1 MSLERSTTGAAR
13 LFRPAGTLVSGRDP
27 VVLWPEEAGWTY
39 AALHVLTL
47 APGEAR
53 TVRTE
58 GFEAAVLPLSGACEV
73 RVEGSTFT
81 LQGRADV
88 FSRVTDVA
96 YLPVG
101 VEAVLASAGGVEVA
115 LPMARAERRFE
126 PRYVPA
132 EEVRVEVRGAGIA
145 TRQVTNFLSADAF
158 EADRLIAVEV
168 LSPAGN
174 WSSWPPHKHDER
186 SECEVPLEEVYYY
199 RVAGPNGFGIH
210 RTYTLDG
217 EIDATVTVRDGDVFL
232 VPRGFHG
239 PCIAAPGHDLY
250 YLNVMAGPGERAW
263 KVCYDPAHEGV
274 MEAWEGL
281 ELDPRCPMTSARGRT
296 EADAPQS

>member
-13 LFRPAGTLVSGRDP
+13 LFRPAGALVSGRDP

-115 LPMARAERRFE
+115 LPMAPPSGGSSLGTSRPRRSGSRSGAPAS
-126 PRYVPA
+126 PR
-132 EEVRVEVRGAGIA
+132 VR
-145 TRQVTNFLSADAF
+145 
-158 EADRLIAVEV
+158 
-168 LSPAGN
+168 SP
-174 WSSWPPHKHDER
+174 
-186 SECEVPLEEVYYY
+186 
-199 RVAGPNGFGIH
+199 
-210 RTYTLDG
+210 
-217 EIDATVTVRDGDVFL
+217 
-232 VPRGFHG
+232 
-239 PCIAAPGHDLY
+239 
-250 YLNVMAGPGERAW
+250 
-263 KVCYDPAHEGV
+263 
-274 MEAWEGL
+274 
-281 ELDPRCPMTSARGRT
+281 TSCRPTPSRPTG
-296 EADAPQS
+296 

>member
-1 MSLERSTTGAAR
+1 MSLERSTTGAAH
-13 LFRPAGTLVSGRDP
+13 LFRPAGTLASGRDP
-27 VVLWPEEAGWTY
+27 VVLGPEEAGWSY

-47 APGEAR
+47 APGEER

-58 GFEAAVLPLSGACEV
+58 GFEAVVLPLSGACEV
-73 RVEGSTFT
+73 RIEGSTFT
-81 LQGRADV
+81 LHGREDV

-96 YLPVG
+96 YLPVAS
-101 VEAVLASAGGVEVA
+101 EAVLTSDAGSEVA

-132 EEVRVEVRGAGIA
+132 EDVRVEVRGAGIS

-168 LSPAGN
+168 LSPSGN

-186 SECEVPLEEVYYY
+186 SESEVPLEEVYYY

-250 YLNVMAGPGERAW
+250 YLNVMAGPDERAW
-263 KVCYDPAHEGV
+263 KISYDPSHEGV
-274 MEAWEGL
+274 MEAWKRL
-281 ELDPRCPMTSARGRT
+281 ELDPRCPMTSALGRA
-296 EADAPQS
+296 EPDAQS